1 MIRSFTVTNPSGNS
15 LMMEL
20 ENPKKSGYFVAGI
33 TGLGPQKAD
42 INTTRRAGSDGS
54 IYNSAKVES
63 RNIVITLIY
72 YTDNTA
78 GTDGQILDV
87 EALRHRTY
95 EFFPIKRK
103 VTLHFVTDRRRAS
116 ISGYIESNEIGFF
129 TNMEGSQ
136 ISIVCNDP
144 WFISEDSGVTNLR
157 LINTEPLLTFPI
169 CFDEVSA
176 EDRNYL
182 EFSKK
187 KSRITGNIPYYG
199 DLETGFTMTVI
210 CKSATGD
217 IALSNDTHNE
227 TITISSSTIQRLT
240 GSLISSGDRIV
251 VTTHTGNKT
260 AKLFRGSTVYNIIAA
275 VNKQS
280 KWLKLYSGN
289 NELSAT
295 PTTGRVEVSIDLDIL
310 YEGM

>member
-1 MIRSFTVTNPSGNS
+1 
-15 LMMEL
+15 MMEL

-116 ISGYIESNEIGFF
+116 ISGYIESNEVGFF

-136 ISIVCNDP
+136 ISVVCNDP
-144 WFISEDSGVTNLR
+144 WFVSEDAGVTNLR
-157 LINTEPLLTFPI
+157 LINTEPLLTFPVY
-169 CFDEVSA
+169 FDEESA
-176 EDRNYL
+176 EDRNYV

-187 KSRITGNIPYYG
+187 KSRISGNIPYNG
-199 DLETGFTMTVI
+199 DLETGLALTVT

-227 TITISSSTIQRLT
+227 TITISSSTVQRLT

-295 PTTGRVEVSIDLDIL
+295 PTTGRVEVSIDLDVL

>member
-1 MIRSFTVTNPSGNS
+1 
-15 LMMEL
+15 MMEL
-20 ENPKKSGYFVAGI
+20 ENPKKSGFFVAGI
-33 TGLGPQKAD
+33 TGLGPPKAD

-72 YTDNTA
+72 YMDNTA

-87 EALRHRTY
+87 ETLRHKTY
-95 EFFPIKRK
+95 EFFPIKRQ

-116 ISGYIESNEIGFF
+116 ITGYVESNEIGFF

-136 ISIVCNDP
+136 ISIVCNNP
-144 WFISEDSGVTNLR
+144 WFVSEDAGVTNLR
-157 LINTEPLLTFPI
+157 LINTEPLLTFPVY
-169 CFDEVSA
+169 FDEASA
-176 EDRNYL
+176 ENRNYV

-199 DLETGFTMTVI
+199 DLETGLALTVT

-227 TITISSSTIQRLT
+227 TVTISSQTVANLT
-240 GSLISSGDRIV
+240 GSAISSGDRIV

-260 AKLFRGSTVYNIIAA
+260 AKLFRGSAVHNIIAA

-280 KWLKLYSGN
+280 KWPKLYSGN

-295 PTTGRVEVSIDLDIL
+295 PTTGRVEVAIDLNVL

>member
-1 MIRSFTVTNPSGNS
+1 
-15 LMMEL
+15 MMEL
-20 ENPKKSGYFVAGI
+20 ENPKKSGFFVAGI
-33 TGLGPQKAD
+33 TGLGPPKAD

-72 YTDNTA
+72 YMDNTA

-87 EALRHRTY
+87 ETLRHKTY
-95 EFFPIKRK
+95 EFFPIKRQI
-103 VTLHFVTDRRRAS
+103 TLHFVTDRRRAS
-116 ISGYIESNEIGFF
+116 ITGYVESNEIGFF

-136 ISIVCNDP
+136 ISIVCNNP
-144 WFISEDSGVTNLR
+144 WFVSEDAGVTNLR
-157 LINTEPLLTFPI
+157 LINTEPLLTFPVY
-169 CFDEVSA
+169 FDEVSA
-176 EDRNYL
+176 ENRNYV

-199 DLETGFTMTVI
+199 DLETGLALTVT

-227 TITISSSTIQRLT
+227 TVTISSQTVANLT
-240 GSLISSGDRIV
+240 GSAISSGDRIV

-260 AKLFRGSTVYNIIAA
+260 AKLFRGNAVHNIIAA

-280 KWLKLYSGN
+280 KWPKLYSGN

-295 PTTGRVEVSIDLDIL
+295 PTTGRVEVSIDLDVL

>member
-1 MIRSFTVTNPSGNS
+1 
-15 LMMEL
+15 MMEL
-20 ENPKKSGYFVAGI
+20 ENPRKSGYFVAGI

-78 GTDGQILDV
+78 GADGQILDV

-144 WFISEDSGVTNLR
+144 WFISEDAGVTNLR
-157 LINTEPLLTFPI
+157 LINTEPLLTFPVY
-169 CFDEVSA
+169 FDEESA
-176 EDRNYL
+176 DPRNYL

-187 KSRITGNIPYYG
+187 KSRITGKIPYNG
-199 DLETGFTMTVI
+199 DLETGFTMTVL

-227 TITISSSTIQRLT
+227 TITISSSTVQRLT

-260 AKLFRGSTVYNIIAA
+260 AKLFRGSTVHNIIAA

-280 KWLKLYSGN
+280 KWLKLYSGD

-295 PTTGRVEVSIDLDIL
+295 PTTGRVEVSIDLDVL

>member
-1 MIRSFTVTNPSGNS
+1 
-15 LMMEL
+15 MMEL
-20 ENPKKSGYFVAGI
+20 ENPEKSGYFVAGI
-33 TGLGPQKAD
+33 TGLGPPKAD
-42 INTTRRAGSDGS
+42 VNTTRRAGSDGS

-78 GTDGQILDV
+78 GTDGQILDI
-87 EALRHRTY
+87 ETLRYRTY

-103 VTLHFVTDRRRAS
+103 VTLHFATDRRRAS
-116 ISGYIESNEIGFF
+116 ITGYVEANEVGFF

-144 WFISEDSGVTNLR
+144 WFVSEDASVTNLR
-157 LINTEPLLTFPI
+157 LINTEPLLTFPV
-169 CFDEVSA
+169 CFDEASA
-176 EDRNYL
+176 VDRNYV

-187 KSRITGNIPYYG
+187 KSRISGNIPYNG
-199 DLETGFTMTVI
+199 DLETGLALTVT

-227 TITISSSTIQRLT
+227 TVTISSQIVANLT
-240 GSLISSGDRIV
+240 GNAISSGDRIV

-275 VNKQS
+275 VGKQS
-280 KWLKLYSGN
+280 KWLKLYSGI
-289 NELSAT
+289 NEVSAT
-295 PTTGRVEVSIDLDIL
+295 PTTGRVEVSIDLDVL

>member
-15 LMMEL
+15 LTMEL

-144 WFISEDSGVTNLR
+144 WFISEDAGVTNLR

-169 CFDEVSA
+169 CFDEASA
-176 EDRNYL
+176 ENRNYL

-240 GSLISSGDRIV
+240 GSPISSGDRIV

>member
-1 MIRSFTVTNPSGNS
+1 
-15 LMMEL
+15 MMEL

-33 TGLGPQKAD
+33 TGLGPPKAD

-78 GTDGQILDV
+78 GTNGQILDV
-87 EALRHRTY
+87 ETLRRRTY
-95 EFFPIKRK
+95 EFFPIKRQ

-116 ISGYIESNEIGFF
+116 ITGYVESNEIGLF

-136 ISIVCNDP
+136 ISIVCNNP
-144 WFISEDSGVTNLR
+144 WFVSEDAEVTNLR

-169 CFDEVSA
+169 YFDEETA
-176 EDRNYL
+176 ENRNQL

-187 KSRITGNIPYYG
+187 KSRITGNIAYYG
-199 DLETGFTMTVI
+199 DLETGLALTVT

-227 TITISSSTIQRLT
+227 TVTISSSTVQKLT
-240 GSLISSGDRIV
+240 GSAISSGDRIV
-251 VTTHTGNKT
+251 VTTYTGNKT
-260 AKLFRGSTVYNIIAA
+260 AKLFRGSTVHNIIAA
-275 VNKQS
+275 INKQS

-295 PTTGRVEVSIDLDIL
+295 PTTGRVEVSIDLNVL

>member
-20 ENPKKSGYFVAGI
+20 ENPKKSGFFVAGI
-33 TGLGPQKAD
+33 SGLGPPKAD

-72 YTDNTA
+72 HTDNTA
-78 GTDGQILDV
+78 GTDGQTLDI
-87 EALRHRTY
+87 ESLRYRTY
-95 EFFPIKRK
+95 KFFPIKRN
-103 VTLHFVTDRRRAS
+103 VTLHFITDRRRAS
-116 ISGYIESNEIGFF
+116 ITGYVEANEVGLF

-144 WFISEDSGVTNLR
+144 WFISEDAGTTNLR
-157 LINTEPLLTFPI
+157 LINTEALFEFPVY
-169 CFDEVSA
+169 FDEATAANRSHV
-176 EDRNYL
+176 
-182 EFSKK
+182 EFSRK
-187 KSRITGNIPYYG
+187 KSRITGKIPYNG
-199 DLETGFTMTVI
+199 DLETGFTMTVA

-227 TITISSSTIQRLT
+227 TLTINSSVVQRLT
-240 GSLISSGDRIV
+240 NSAISSGDRIV
-251 VTTHTGNKT
+251 VTTHTGGKT

-280 KWLKLYSGN
+280 KWPKLYSGD

-295 PTTGRVEVSIDLDIL
+295 PTTGRVEVSIDLDVL
-310 YEGM
+310 YEGI